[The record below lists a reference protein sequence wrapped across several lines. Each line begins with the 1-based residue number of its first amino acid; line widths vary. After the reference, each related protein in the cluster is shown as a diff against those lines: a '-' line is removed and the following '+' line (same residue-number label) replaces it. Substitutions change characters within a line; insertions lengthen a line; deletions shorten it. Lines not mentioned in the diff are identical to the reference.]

1 MENNYKTLVALFIG
15 MLLISVSGFYNT
27 YFQFFP
33 LFENIPFF
41 THIHFII
48 FLSWF
53 AILIWQ
59 PLLIKQKK
67 FDLHRKVG
75 RFSYFLAPIMVVSIL
90 VMVKISIG
98 RNISISMQQAK
109 MATAGAL
116 LDLLSFSVFYIYSM
130 LHKNKV
136 RKHVAGLIGASL
148 IILNPG
154 MGRLISNLFNQELAI
169 LAMSLTP
176 FIVTFSILLYEKL
189 KLKRPIFKSPYL
201 LILLVWTI
209 ELVLFIML
217 PGTVFWENFIGLI
230 SEATPTP

>member
-1 MENNYKTLVALFIG
+1 MEKSYKTLVALFIG
-15 MLLISVSGFYNT
+15 MLLISISGFYNT

-67 FDLHRKVG
+67 FELHRKVG
-75 RFSYFLAPIMVVSIL
+75 RFSYFLAPIMVISIL

-109 MATAGAL
+109 MATAGAV

-130 LHKNKV
+130 LHRNKV

-154 MGRLISNLFNQELAI
+154 LGRLVSNLFNQELGI
-169 LAMSLTP
+169 MAMSLTP
-176 FIVTFSILLYEKL
+176 FIAALAILLYEKI
-189 KLKRPIFKSPYL
+189 KLKRPMLKSPFL
-201 LILLVWTI
+201 LIPLVWFV
-209 ELVLFIML
+209 ELVLFILL
-217 PGTVFWENFIGLI
+217 PGSDFWGKFIDLI
-230 SEATPTP
+230 VSL